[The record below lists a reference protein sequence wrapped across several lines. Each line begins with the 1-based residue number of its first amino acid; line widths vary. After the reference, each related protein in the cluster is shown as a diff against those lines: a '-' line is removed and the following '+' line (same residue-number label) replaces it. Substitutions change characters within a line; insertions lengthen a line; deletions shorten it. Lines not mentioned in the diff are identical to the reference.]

1 MINNWI
7 ISLVDSIR
15 IGFNQKLDLLKA
27 GNNIFDYYYQN
38 NTWGDSESVSGPGST
53 LAYTENI
60 RTKIPELVEELG
72 VLVILDSPCGDF
84 NWFRAIEW
92 NRSISYIGADIV
104 KPLIDKN
111 QLHYGEASK
120 RFISLDITNDKLPQ
134 ADLWLCRDCLF
145 HLSYKDI
152 AIAIQNFLTSDI
164 RYILTS
170 NHQYCTKNKDI
181 TTGSFRL
188 LNLEL
193 PPFNLGK
200 PIMVIDDWIEG
211 FPERQLCLWERN
223 TLINKLGSDKKFQEL
238 LESIN

>member
-15 IGFNQKLDLLKA
+15 ISFNQKLDLLKA

-72 VLVILDSPCGDF
+72 VFIILDSPCGDF

-111 QLHYGEASK
+111 QLLYGDASK

-152 AIAIQNFLTSDI
+152 AITIQNFLTSDI

-170 NHQYCTKNKDI
+170 NHQNCTKNKDI

>member
-72 VLVILDSPCGDF
+72 VFIILDSPCGDF

-111 QLHYGEASK
+111 QLLYGDASK

-152 AIAIQNFLTSDI
+152 TIAIQNFLTSDI

-170 NHQYCTKNKDI
+170 NHQNCTKNKDI
-181 TTGSFRL
+181 ATGSFRL

>member
-53 LAYTENI
+53 LAYTANI

-72 VLVILDSPCGDF
+72 VFIILDSPCGDF

-92 NRSISYIGADIV
+92 NRAISYIGADIV

-111 QLHYGEASK
+111 RLLYGDASK

-170 NHQYCTKNKDI
+170 NHQNCTKNKDI

-223 TLINKLGSDKKFQEL
+223 TLINKLGSDKIFQEL

>member
-72 VLVILDSPCGDF
+72 VFIILDSPCGDF

-111 QLHYGEASK
+111 QLLYGDASK
-120 RFISLDITNDKLPQ
+120 RFISLDITNDKLPE

-152 AIAIQNFLTSDI
+152 TIAIQNFLTSDI

-170 NHQYCTKNKDI
+170 NHQNCTKNKDI

-238 LESIN
+238 LESII

>member
-72 VLVILDSPCGDF
+72 VFIILDSPCGDF

-111 QLHYGEASK
+111 QLLYGDAIK

-170 NHQYCTKNKDI
+170 NHQNCTKNKDI

-238 LESIN
+238 LESII

>member
-72 VLVILDSPCGDF
+72 VFIILDSPCGDF

-111 QLHYGEASK
+111 QLLYGDASK

-152 AIAIQNFLTSDI
+152 TIAIQNFLTSDI

-170 NHQYCTKNKDI
+170 NHQNCTKNKDI

>member
-1 MINNWI
+1 MFKNWI
-7 ISLVDSIR
+7 IPFIESVR
-15 IGFNQKLDLLKA
+15 ISFTQKFDLLKA

-38 NTWGDSESVSGPGST
+38 KTWGDSESVSGPGST

-60 RTKIPELVEELG
+60 RSKIPALVEELG
-72 VLVILDSPCGDF
+72 VHVILDSPCGDF
-84 NWFRAIEW
+84 NWLRAIEW
-92 NRSISYIGADIV
+92 NTAISYIGADIV
-104 KPLIDKN
+104 KALIEKN
-111 QLHYGEASK
+111 QLLYGDANKS
-120 RFISLDITNDKLPQ
+120 FISLDITNDKLPQ

-152 AIAIQNFLTSDI
+152 AVAIQNFLDSDI

-170 NHQYCTKNKDI
+170 NHQNCTNNKDI

-200 PIMVIDDWIEG
+200 PIHVIDDWIEG

-223 TLINKLGSDKKFQEL
+223 TLINKLGCDKKFQEL
-238 LESIN
+238 LESVN

>member
-72 VLVILDSPCGDF
+72 VFIILDSPCGDF

-111 QLHYGEASK
+111 QLLYGDASK

-152 AIAIQNFLTSDI
+152 TIAIQNFLTSDI

-170 NHQYCTKNKDI
+170 NHQNCTKNKDI

-238 LESIN
+238 LESII